1 LSFAISLICLAL
13 LATAPLAGAAP
24 LDTGFF
30 YQGVLYE
37 AGKPNPGKAN
47 FEYYYDLYDSPTG
60 AIRIASPVTNNVEVT
75 DGVFTTVID
84 FGANV
89 FDGRQYWLEIGVRPN
104 GGGAAFTPL
113 TPRQHLDCSVAPFVI
128 APPGRSSGETSDS
141 GFKEPPAAGT
151 PGQHEMF
158 FIPVSS
164 SFHRPFHKL
173 CPRHRVAHTEEN
185 KERSLC

>member
-1 LSFAISLICLAL
+1 LSFAVALFSLTL
-13 LATAPLAGAAP
+13 LAAAPLAGAAP

-37 AGKPNPGKAN
+37 AGKPNPGTFN
-47 FEYYYDLYDSPTG
+47 FEHYYDTYDSPTG
-60 AIRIASPVTNNVEVT
+60 GLRVAGPVTNNVEVT

-84 FGANV
+84 FGKDV
-89 FDGRQYWLEIGVRPN
+89 FDGTQYWLEIGVRPD

-151 PGQHEMF
+151 PGQQESL
-158 FIPVSS
+158 FIRVSS
-164 SFHRPFHKL
+164 SFHPSFHSL
-173 CPRHRVAHTEEN
+173 SPRH
-185 KERSLC
+185 